1 MVGKEKMRSRSR
13 WLLRGCLAAL
23 ILPLLPLASCAAPKA
38 RTPQSEAG
46 VLDLRSYRFDE
57 GETAPLS
64 GQWQYLPGSTDITF
78 EDFLR
83 APTVLRK
90 VPDLWNGSEGGLSRG
105 HGCGS
110 YRLTVLLPPDAP
122 PLAFHYLSCST
133 AFRIEVD
140 GRMIVQ
146 VGVPSADPKAA
157 VAAYRPGVARI
168 GEVGDRIEIM
178 VRVSNYAYRSGGMWY
193 PIFLGSAAEAQTVH
207 HREFAV
213 TLALATGLFVMGM
226 ILLLLFSLRRKD
238 KAILFGGLFALVMT
252 LRVLVTGEYILTD
265 LWSGI
270 PFALLVKL
278 EYFTVFL
285 SFPSG
290 TAFFTS
296 LFPDLLSKRLKR
308 ACIVPSLAFALLT
321 CLLPVDPLTRSLF
334 VYYAFA
340 VFNIVILVG
349 ALLVK
354 AIKRSSKDDAV
365 IFAGTL
371 ILAASAI
378 NDALYSALVWWTG
391 NLAPWGFG
399 IFVCCQVYVL
409 VKRLTTDIS
418 EAEELLSRKDLLI
431 KEIHHRVKNNLQ
443 VVASLL
449 TLQSNRVSDPATKEV
464 FSALR
469 LRIVSMSLVH
479 EKLYGKA
486 ATESLDL
493 GNYVRDLVKLVVAKD
508 KFEAGKVSLR
518 ISTQSVDIGVDEC
531 VDIGLIVTEVVSNA
545 VKYALL
551 PKGGGEL
558 KVEMSVAG
566 GRISILVEDDG
577 PGFPP
582 LFKAEELN
590 TMGYKLVTSLV
601 KKHDGSLE
609 ILGGAGGRVRI
620 EVSASDDKAR

>member
-1 MVGKEKMRSRSR
+1 MVGKEKMRTRER
-13 WLLRGCLAAL
+13 RLLCGYLAAL
-23 ILPLLPLASCAAPKA
+23 IVPLLPLTSCAAPRAK
-38 RTPQSEAG
+38 TPQSAAG

-57 GETAPLS
+57 GESAPLS
-64 GQWQYLPGSTDITF
+64 GQWQFLPGSVDIPF
-78 EDFLR
+78 EDFLIS
-83 APTVLRK
+83 PTVLRT
-90 VPDLWNGSEGGLSRG
+90 VPDLWNGNEGGLVRG

-110 YRLTVLLPPDAP
+110 YRLTVLLPPGAP

-140 GRMIVQ
+140 GREIVQ

-157 VAAYRPGVARI
+157 VAAYRPGFARI

-193 PIFLGSAAEAQTVH
+193 PIFLGAASEIEAAH

-213 TLALATGLFVMGM
+213 ALALSTGLFVMGL

-265 LWSGI
+265 LWPGI

-296 LFPDLLSKRLKR
+296 LFPELLSKRLKW
-308 ACIVPSLAFALLT
+308 ACILPSLAFALLT
-321 CLLPVDPLTRSLF
+321 CVLPVDPLTRSLF
-334 VYYAFA
+334 VYYVFA
-340 VFNIVILVG
+340 CLNILVLVG
-349 ALLVK
+349 ALLLQ
-354 AIKRSSKDDAV
+354 AIKRSSGEDAV

-371 ILAASAI
+371 VLAASAV

-391 NLAPWGFG
+391 NLAPWGFC

-409 VKRLTTDIS
+409 VRRLTTDIS
-418 EAEELLSRKDLLI
+418 EAEALISRKDLLI

-493 GNYVRDLVKLVVAKD
+493 GNYIHDLVKLVVAKD
-508 KFEAGKVSLR
+508 KFEPGRVSLKL
-518 ISTQSVDIGVDEC
+518 STQSVDIDVDDC

-558 KVEMSVAG
+558 KVEMSVEG
-566 GRISILVEDDG
+566 GRIAILVEDDG

-590 TMGYKLVTSLV
+590 TMGYKLVTSLLR
-601 KKHDGSLE
+601 KHDGELE
-609 ILGGAGGRVRI
+609 ILGGRGGRVRL
-620 EVSASDDKAR
+620 VLYSRP